1 MDDMT
6 RCARDVAGAGTDRLR
21 QGAMAAGA
29 ARNPEVSW
37 LLRLYRWVV
46 PAPLRRGV
54 VARVSVG
61 ARARAKQRFA
71 MVPSAPRLLGRVRA
85 SCLVH
90 RYPTLGTGADRAV
103 RLVRGVP
110 KAVLVRSA
118 PSPLQARNSN
128 EAAVRRALDAAGL
141 DYFCVRGR
149 SQSSAVVAVAA
160 EDRAAAHRA
169 LAGACR
175 ALPGYVNAV
184 DRTWQRRRA
193 TRPGF
198 EPAGW
203 RAVAEADVIRLTWYH
218 SDPQG
223 QLILGPKY
231 GCDVEFWSQDG
242 ETLVAPRCNR
252 TADRVAR
259 GGTSTRVSDSLF
271 TGLASASN
279 PLPDV
284 RTRREFARP
293 GPEDIRFPIDA
304 VYTWVDGRDR
314 AWLRRRAD
322 CAGQAYHEESANAA
336 RYVSR
341 DELRYSLRS
350 LRQNAPWVRTVYLV
364 TDDQIPAWLDTNAPG
379 LRVVSHKEIFSDPSV
394 LPTFN
399 SHAIE
404 SQIHHIEGLSE
415 HYLYLN
421 DDVFLGRLTSPQDF
435 FLANGL
441 TKFFPSSALIPPG
454 PPDDQDV
461 PVAAAGKNNRALIEA
476 SFGTRIAQKMKHTPH
491 ALRRSVL
498 YEIEE
503 RFAQQHQ
510 ATASSRFRGL
520 TDLSIVSSLHHYYAF
535 HTARAVP
542 GHLRYAYL
550 DLSHPGLGARLDTL
564 LARRDRHVFCL
575 NDTVSGEGEWDA
587 QQTLITAFLRSY
599 FPVPGAW
606 ELPAILPTP
615 AAVSKCPEQD
625 GGSPCNHGRAM

>member
-1 MDDMT
+1 MT
-6 RCARDVAGAGTDRLR
+6 AGTV
-21 QGAMAAGA
+21 
-29 ARNPEVSW
+29 RNPEASW
-37 LLRLYRWVV
+37 LLRLYRRTV

-54 VARVSVG
+54 AVRIPTE
-61 ARARAKQRFA
+61 ARARVKRRFA
-71 MVPSAPRLLGRVRA
+71 VVPSAPHLLGTVRA

-90 RYPTLGTGADRAV
+90 RYPGLSTGPDRAV
-103 RLVRGVP
+103 RLVRGAP

-118 PSPLQARNSN
+118 PSPLQARNFN
-128 EAAVRRALDAAGL
+128 EAEVCRALDAAGL

-160 EDRAAAHRA
+160 EDRAAARRA

-175 ALPGYVNAV
+175 VLPGYVNAV
-184 DRTWQRRRA
+184 DRTWHRRRV

-198 EPAGW
+198 ERAAW
-203 RAVAEADVIRLTWYH
+203 RAVAGADVLRLTWYH

-231 GCDVEFWSQDG
+231 GCEVEFWSGDG
-242 ETLVAPRCNR
+242 EMLVAPRPNR

-259 GGTSTRVSDSLF
+259 AGTSMRVSDSLF
-271 TGLASASN
+271 TQLAPAGI

-284 RTRREFARP
+284 RTRREFSLP
-293 GPEDIRFPIDA
+293 GPEDISFPIDV
-304 VYTWVDGRDR
+304 VYTWVDGRDPE
-314 AWLRRRAD
+314 WLRRRAD

-350 LRQNAPWVRTVYLV
+350 LRQNAPWLRTVYLV
-364 TDDQIPAWLDTNAPG
+364 TDDQVPAWLDTDAPRF
-379 LRVVSHKEIFSDPSV
+379 RVLSHKEIFGDPSV

-404 SQIHHIEGLSE
+404 SQLHHIDGLSE
-415 HYLYLN
+415 HFLYLN

-441 TKFFPSSALIPPG
+441 TKFFPSSVLIPPG
-454 PPDDQDV
+454 PPNDQDV

-476 SFGTRIAQKMKHTPH
+476 AFGTRIAQKMKHTPH
-491 ALRRSVL
+491 ALRRTVL

-510 ATASSRFRGL
+510 ATAGSRFRGL
-520 TDLSIVSSLHHYYAF
+520 NDLSIVSSLHHYYAF

-575 NDTVSGEGEWDA
+575 NDTVSDEGEWDA
-587 QQTLITAFLRSY
+587 QQTLITEFLGAY

-606 ELPAILPTP
+606 ELPA
-615 AAVSKCPEQD
+615 VVEQGD
-625 GGSPCNHGRAM
+625 PWSQLAEPRRVVA